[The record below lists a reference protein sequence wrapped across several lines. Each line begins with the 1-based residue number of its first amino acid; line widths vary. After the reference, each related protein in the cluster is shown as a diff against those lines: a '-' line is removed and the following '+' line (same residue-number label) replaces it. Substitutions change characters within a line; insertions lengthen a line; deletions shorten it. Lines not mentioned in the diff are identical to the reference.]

1 MSLLKR
7 CKYIFFNSSINC
19 LTSFSVSS
27 LRHHSQKRP
36 AHMKCLVE
44 SAAEHVRNNPAER
57 ALMTW
62 HCYSS
67 WDSLKDYWNGSCMS
81 HVGKKQD
88 TVSDQN
94 LIWVTPKPT
103 GMKSLTPVESFW
115 TFIHTFGALLRSNQ
129 PEETNINL
137 HVINNLHF
145 ILQFYF
151 IILHTTFF
159 FNTRMRKT
167 LFIKRVFPEVSH
179 VEHWRKNSSG
189 RMIKGFEKLT

>member
-1 MSLLKR
+1 MCCVQPFKVEHSKIFKHKDQHFPQMSLLKR

-57 ALMTW
+57 AFMTW

-81 HVGKKQD
+81 HVGKTQD
-88 TVSDQN
+88 TVSVSKSN
-94 LIWVTPKPT
+94 LSYPKTHWNEVTDSSGVILDFHPYIWC
-103 GMKSLTPVESFW
+103 S
-115 TFIHTFGALLRSNQ
+115 
-129 PEETNINL
+129 PEEQPAQGDK
-137 HVINNLHF
+137 H
-145 ILQFYF
+145 QPPCD
-151 IILHTTFF
+151 
-159 FNTRMRKT
+159 K
-167 LFIKRVFPEVSH
+167 
-179 VEHWRKNSSG
+179 
-189 RMIKGFEKLT
+189 